1 MAGGQKIKIKN
12 KKKEGKGNERLLS
25 LPLLHGDSDHM
36 RVTLTDWSMCLDGNS
51 TASKLLIPQSSPVMC
66 TEWNTCSTLSK

>member
-1 MAGGQKIKIKN
+1 MTGEQKIKIKN
-12 KKKEGKGNERLLS
+12 KKKRSMGMKGYSHCLFY
-25 LPLLHGDSDHM
+25 GDSDHM

>member
-1 MAGGQKIKIKN
+1 MKIKN
-12 KKKEGKGNERLLS
+12 KVQREKDYPHCLC
-25 LPLLHGDSDHM
+25 HGDSDHM

-66 TEWNTCSTLSK
+66 SEWNTCSTHSK